1 MSRFL
6 HLFAG
11 VVVLGSAAL
20 SALAQPARNMTSE
33 AAARDYPNRPIR
45 FILPFPPGGGADT
58 IARVV
63 GQKLT
68 DAWHEQVVIDNRP
81 GAGGNLA
88 AILAAKAA
96 PDGYTLLQST
106 VGHAI
111 GASLDSKLPYD
122 LARDFAA
129 VTQLAS
135 TPFLLVVRPSF
146 SAASVAELVA
156 LAKSKPND
164 LTFASSGIGGPSH
177 LAMELFKSA
186 TRIEMRHIPYKG
198 AAQSLTDMLGGQVDM
213 TFTSIAAVLPL
224 VKAGKVRALGVG
236 SLRRIAIAP
245 AIPTIDEAGVKGF
258 EAGTWYGV
266 QVPAGTP
273 RSVVAALNSGLV
285 RILHQPDI
293 VARLATDAFDVVG
306 NKPEEFAAYIRSEI
320 SKWASAVKNSG
331 MRIE

>member
-11 VVVLGSAAL
+11 LVLLGSAAL
-20 SALAQPARNMTSE
+20 SALAQPAWNMTSE

-135 TPFLLVVRPSF
+135 APFLLVVRPSF

-213 TFTSIAAVLPL
+213 TFTAIAAALPL

-293 VARLATDAFDVVG
+293 VARLATDGFDVVG

-320 SKWASAVKNSG
+320 SKWASAVKKPG